1 MSFPIRCFP
10 ASKQHSRTP
19 REGDDLGDPLAQ
31 KPREE
36 QEFPHAFCDWPPGNV
51 RRASAP
57 GTVWAVATKGGGV
70 APPLASQASATQLLG
85 QPRTD
90 SRLERVLLIF
100 VVWQEASSP
109 PEGAGA
115 PPPPPPA
122 QALTAL
128 PILSSCSAADRPGDL
143 AAELVHYGFICL
155 VSALPGSVGWVGG
168 RPGNPLGQ
176 SNSSCGVGTCGR
188 LRRVLWRLGLAH
200 CSQRQSGG
208 GGGQVAPA
216 SEMST
221 HF

>member
-10 ASKQHSRTP
+10 ASKQPSRTP

-115 PPPPPPA
+115 PPPPPRQLRPSRPFPSFPH
-122 QALTAL
+122 ALQLTVPGTWL
-128 PILSSCSAADRPGDL
+128 PSWFITDSSA
-143 AAELVHYGFICL
+143 
-155 VSALPGSVGWVGG
+155 W
-168 RPGNPLGQ
+168 
-176 SNSSCGVGTCGR
+176 
-188 LRRVLWRLGLAH
+188 
-200 CSQRQSGG
+200 
-208 GGGQVAPA
+208 
-216 SEMST
+216 
-221 HF
+221 